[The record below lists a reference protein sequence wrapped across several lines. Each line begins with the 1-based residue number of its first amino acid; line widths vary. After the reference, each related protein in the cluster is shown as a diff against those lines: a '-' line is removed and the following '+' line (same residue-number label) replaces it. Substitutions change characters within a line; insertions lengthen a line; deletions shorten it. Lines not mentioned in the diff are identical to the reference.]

1 MSGLPSY
8 LARCPEC
15 DVLGGAHAAG
25 CSLAPYDGP
34 VPVAGPA
41 PEADPYRDLL
51 TEIRDHLGALRRM
64 AAFALVLLVLWM
76 LVWAVLNG

>member
-1 MSGLPSY
+1 M
-8 LARCPEC
+8 
-15 DVLGGAHAAG
+15 VGGAHAAG

-41 PEADPYRDLL
+41 TAPAGAADPYRDLL
-51 TEIRDHLGALRRM
+51 TEIRDHLRALRRM